1 MMKQR
6 VFFAVLMLTA
16 LLALAWHVP
25 ASSQESDEPQREPLG
40 CHLGGQVF
48 QEFFPDAVGLRNVA
62 YITPFGTLNSNIVL
76 GSEIGAKE
84 ASGAME
90 LAERLGEFLIAVNSS
105 AMTEH
110 VSLLDS
116 ETPEKYLQEKTM
128 LLIGGPEQNSLVKQ
142 LVESG
147 ASKVDWSA
155 SDKGGIEV
163 IPNAFGGNGAAV
175 IMAGATPD
183 ATYNA
188 TTALAAFFAHL
199 AGATMI
205 ESWMLLADEQL
216 QRGEIEGAAKSFERI
231 ICGLRIDGASNFHA
245 PIKDFN
251 PAFPKL
257 LAAEAEHAQELLQT
271 LRKDPSVEDANEKFR
286 TLAKECVYC
295 HRRYLSYD
303 RMATNR
309 VQYNYSQYPDRRLET
324 EWDYVEVDG
333 S

>member
-1 MMKQR
+1 MKKQGV
-6 VFFAVLMLTA
+6 VFGILVLAA
-16 LLALAWHVP
+16 LVALAWHAP
-25 ASSQESDEPQREPLG
+25 ASSQENDEPQREALG

-62 YITPFGTLNSNIVL
+62 FVTPFGTLNSNIVL
-76 GSEIGAKE
+76 GSGIGAKE

-90 LAERLGEFLIAVNSS
+90 LAERMGEFLIAVNSS

-110 VSLLDS
+110 ISLLDS
-116 ETPEKYLQEKTM
+116 ETPEKYLLEKTM
-128 LLIGGPEQNSLVKQ
+128 LLCGGPEQNSLVKR
-142 LVESG
+142 LVDSG
-147 ASKVDWSA
+147 ASKVEWSQNE
-155 SDKGGIEV
+155 KGAIEV

-175 IMAGATPD
+175 IMAGATPE

-205 ESWMLLADEQL
+205 ESWMLIADEQL
-216 QRGEIEGAAKSFERI
+216 QRGEIEGAARSFERI

-245 PIKDFN
+245 PIKDFS

-257 LAAEAEHAQELLQT
+257 LAAEAEHAKELLQT
-271 LRKDPSVEDANEKFR
+271 LRKNPSVEEANEKFR

-309 VQYNYSQYPDRRLET
+309 VQYNYSQFPDRRMET